1 MRKSRFLADVNLQ
14 CRFFRAIFFDCGV
27 AVVVRNRQLKIM
39 KKKYFFGIRN
49 PAFFKNMKFIWQ
61 V

>member
-39 KKKYFFGIRN
+39 KKYFFWYPQPR
-49 PAFFKNMKFIWQ
+49 FF
-61 V
+61 